1 MRRSVVLLSLLS
13 ASAAIAGEGEWPRVR
28 MATPMASHTLRRAL
42 DGASQ
47 RLRSPRCQRLLSEFS
62 DERGRPLRA
71 RLDELQTG
79 ATGYLPLVVFMDG
92 WESAQCRTNMGLLAY
107 TTRGSRVVFV
117 CGWRFE
123 RGWRRNPFLAEAVLI
138 HEALHTLGLGED
150 PPTSVEIT
158 RRVQLYCSN

>member
-1 MRRSVVLLSLLS
+1 MRHGVVLASLLS
-13 ASAAIAGEGEWPRVR
+13 ASAAVAGEGDWPRVR
-28 MATPMASHTLRRAL
+28 MATPTAAHTLRRAL

-71 RLDELQTG
+71 RLDELQTN
-79 ATGYLPLVVFMDG
+79 ATSYLPLVVFLDG
-92 WESAQCRTNMGLLAY
+92 SERSQCRTNMGLFAY

-117 CGWRFE
+117 CGRFE
-123 RGWRRNPFLAEAVLI
+123 RGWYRNPPRAEAVLI

-158 RRVQLYCSN
+158 RRVQFYCSN

>member
-1 MRRSVVLLSLLS
+1 MRHSVVLASLLS
-13 ASAAIAGEGEWPRVR
+13 ASAAVAGEGDWPRVR
-28 MATPMASHTLRRAL
+28 MATPMGAHTLRRAL

-71 RLDELQTG
+71 RLDELQTS
-79 ATGYLPLVVFMDG
+79 ATSYLPLVVFLDG
-92 WESAQCRTNMGLLAY
+92 SESSQCRSNMALFAY

-117 CGWRFE
+117 CGRFE
-123 RGWRRNPFLAEAVLI
+123 RGWHRNPPRAEAVLI

-150 PPTSVEIT
+150 PPTSIEIT
-158 RRVQLYCSN
+158 RRVQFYCSN